1 MTAITQELSFQFYLV
16 VSNELR
22 MFLKKNCL
30 FFGHAGSS
38 LPHAG
43 SFSSFAVSEGLVSSC
58 CVWAAHYAHSL
69 FVTPGLQSLPSTGFV
84 APRHLGSSR
93 SRNGYNQSDFGI
105 DHLVMRMYRV
115 SSFVVEKGCLL

>member
-1 MTAITQELSFQFYLV
+1 MTAMTQELSFQFYLV

-30 FFGHAGSS
+30 FFGHAGST

-93 SRNGYNQSDFGI
+93 SRNGTHVPCIG
-105 DHLVMRMYRV
+105 R
-115 SSFVVEKGCLL
+115 